1 MPFWI
6 SRPAEAATGPDIDRA
21 YEHGQRDARARD
33 TDIDAAY
40 EKGRR
45 DARAERKRHP
55 IGMALLVVLA
65 AVGAIMIALAAM
77 NGSFSDAGVVADQG
91 LDTAAERAAPVVE
104 DAARDAG
111 EAVRETG
118 RNLANRT

>member
-21 YEHGQRDARARD
+21 YEQGQQDAKARD
-33 TDIDAAY
+33 TVVDSAY

-45 DARAERKRHP
+45 DARADRKRHP
-55 IGMALLVVLA
+55 IGMAVLFVLA
-65 AVGAIMIALAAM
+65 AVGAVMVGLAAM
-77 NGSFSDAGVVADQG
+77 NGSFSDAGVLADEG
-91 LDTAAERAAPVVE
+91 LNTAAERAAPVVE

-111 EAVRETG
+111 AAVRETG
-118 RNLANRT
+118 RDLANRN